1 MVKKK
6 GKKIQLPPKKGSNCC
21 VFLCTNFTSMY
32 MKGCRVFSATQDW
45 VDGGVRS
52 CMSGEK

>member
-1 MVKKK
+1 MVKKR
-6 GKKIQLPPKKGSNCC
+6 GKKSHFHPKKVVS
-21 VFLCTNFTSMY
+21 VVFFLCTNFTSMY